1 MIGNTHNRTKMPTK
15 YRSLAKDGT
24 TTLTVAYPKIK
35 KIGNNQKCPC
45 ESGKKYK
52 KCCKKNVILNKVHK
66 LHSWRMEDDKQG
78 RISHWWAA
86 LRSK

>member
-1 MIGNTHNRTKMPTK
+1 MIGNTHSRTKMPTK
-15 YRSLAKDGT
+15 YRSLAKDGNT
-24 TTLTVAYPKIK
+24 TVTVAHPKTK

-66 LHSWRMEDDKQG
+66 LHSWRMEEGKG
-78 RISHWWAA
+78 EMFGWWS